1 MMVTAV
7 VEVLAN
13 AVVTTRPLGR
23 FKPIEESNVEVRPV
37 DVSGLPSDYIADPE
51 AVLGKRTRRLLDAN
65 TVLRPDL
72 VESQPIV
79 KRGDR
84 VRIIFESA
92 GMRITAVGEVKQK
105 GCMGERIPV
114 VNLDSNKVIQA
125 RGGGHADGQNRFEA
139 VACVAPLAE
148 ERTRMMKS
156 TLRAVGTAGF
166 AVFWVAALIGCATYP
181 TATAPVAPAPPA
193 PETVSAHR
201 PDYQENSLWQASN
214 GLSGLFLDTKA
225 RNIGDIVTIEIA
237 ESSKATN
244 KANTTTG
251 RDSSLS
257 AGIDSLFGIENWWQ
271 DKVLRALGTDMPKV
285 NPFGAASVAGSM
297 SSDFKGDGTTSRS
310 GDLTAF
316 ITCRVTEV
324 LPNGNLRIVGTREIM
339 VNHENQV
346 IVLSGVIR
354 PRDIND
360 QNIIASRFIA
370 DAKIAYSGSGII
382 DDRQRPGWM
391 ANILNVVWPF

>member
-1 MMVTAV
+1 MM
-7 VEVLAN
+7 
-13 AVVTTRPLGR
+13 
-23 FKPIEESNVEVRPV
+23 
-37 DVSGLPSDYIADPE
+37 
-51 AVLGKRTRRLLDAN
+51 
-65 TVLRPDL
+65 
-72 VESQPIV
+72 Q
-79 KRGDR
+79 
-84 VRIIFESA
+84 
-92 GMRITAVGEVKQK
+92 
-105 GCMGERIPV
+105 
-114 VNLDSNKVIQA
+114 
-125 RGGGHADGQNRFEA
+125 
-139 VACVAPLAE
+139 
-148 ERTRMMKS
+148 S
-156 TLRAVGTAGF
+156 TLRAVGTAFF
-166 AVFWVAALIGCATYP
+166 AAFWAAALIGCATYAP
-181 TATAPVAPAPPA
+181 ASVPVAPAA
-193 PETVSAHR
+193 PVPEPVSR

-225 RNIGDIVTIEIA
+225 RNIGDIVTIEIS

-285 NPFGAASVAGSM
+285 NPFGAASVKGNM
-297 SSDFKGDGTTSRS
+297 TSDFKGDGTTSRS

-324 LPNGNLRIVGTREIM
+324 LPNGNLRIVGTREIL

-391 ANILNVVWPF
+391 ANMLDAVWPF